1 MRTLSVPRVTLALL
15 IALLSCPSAFAGS
28 SNNNGNGN
36 GNKASP
42 PPPPVTASLPPSPPP
57 PSPPPPGTVT
67 LSPAGQNNKNGNG
80 NGVSAAVIDWYND
93 QEYPTCP
100 LQDCPPL
107 KFFCSGGMCNDT
119 AGILGRWRLPVQ
131 SSLQCPPGSSN
142 PKPNNQWCIENL
154 TVSEC
159 CAACSNS
166 AMPCRLWQHYIGT
179 INPSGKCLKCGICWL
194 YPPARYRASMS
205 EQSGFPTTA
214 VAACHASAVLLAGLV
229 TFWVVGFQGGAGWDS
244 QKPDT
249 LFNYHP
255 LFMIVGF
262 VVVFGEGILAYRLL
276 PLSRPARK
284 VAHLV
289 INGVALLLALV
300 GVWAVF
306 KFHGL
311 KSIPDLYSLH
321 SWCGMGVLVLFA
333 LQWLSG
339 FYAFFYPTTSLAAR
353 QAFMPWHTFLGVF
366 LFCFA
371 LATASQG
378 VLEKMTF
385 RFAGGL
391 DKRGPEAVVANLLG
405 LMIFAF
411 GAIVIWTATLVDKAR
426 VEEYRPSPPHL
437 RVGPRRTLRIVLRNP
452 MCSPFT
458 PLPPITLSS
467 LISPGLRGPHLPRT
481 RVSLHPPSPSLCS
494 PSAPALPDS
503 YRPSPS
509 PPSLAMRQPTP
520 PGSSGARMGGEVW
533 VVEVASARDAEREGE
548 REKAREGERER
559 EGCKDALLMAIAD
572 ARLHTHPVALLLV
585 HVMTHVRSHVH
596 GMADGEEVDVQ
607 EADVAATRDSVQR
620 VQQHVLKP
628 LVLFAT
634 HKEVA
639 ATGHVECDSRRE
651 RGLCTAPQTF
661 PLPPFPRLPSLTR
674 ILSHAPP
681 PIGCRKTHAR
691 GLPSSY
697 LVDYCEAVLPPTTTI
712 TLVLASHKVKR
723 LPGRCS
729 LLDPLSANAASL
741 AIPSPPPVTAGPA
754 VAAYGS
760 RLAAAAGE
768 AGVVGIAGVE
778 GSLEGSAAGA
788 GAVAADEARGL
799 GTPAAPGAAVAAVV
813 AAAAAARLLS
823 QSRARSSSSAGS
835 AATSS
840 MGSGS
845 GGRSSSPGVSQGS
858 SGSGEGSGA
867 AREAGSRR
875 ASAVQPVAAPGRASG
890 AGQVKGAPG
899 KAGSKSRSPL
909 RRVVSLGVGENA
921 KLGRRGKGAEQGG
934 REAGG
939 GDGIPALKHAW
950 ETQNGA
956 EWEQSSG
963 AGKEPPFHLDSR
975 VHAPAAAAAPSP
987 STSSPAP
994 SLLAP
999 SGSAMSSFLNKAW
1012 KEGFL
1017 WRLQQSNAH
1026 TPAPL
1031 SISSNHSD
1039 SEADSDGEGA
1049 AVVATPVTS
1058 ANARSLFSPSPR
1070 PSLQPLAQSPRAA
1083 SHGAAADAHSPR
1095 AAGDAQPRR
1104 GIGKGQAD
1112 RVRRALAGAERGS
1125 GEGEGEAPPG
1135 MRKSHSESRD
1145 SGSGASEG
1153 ECSGGEGREV
1163 NSDGNEGHARR
1174 HRRRVVG
1181 GRGLAASR
1189 FRPQGRGGAEEGG
1202 WDERHRAGRVDG
1214 DGGLGKGKAMQ
1225 EEGGYTSAG
1234 GGEEGRQ
1241 GGGEYVD
1248 KERDRWHGD
1257 GCEGMADMGEEWG
1270 QHGEGRGGGRRE
1282 LRKAKA
1288 ERERGEKK
1296 EARKVGEGR
1305 IWRHGSLVAQ
1315 EGARDAVRAV
1325 NAAVV
1330 LAGGELQSGTQHDS
1344 PRWLLHEE
1352 EERSRGGADEGE
1364 QQGTYAYGEAERGE
1378 GSEERSNGAA
1388 VGETGS
1394 SSSSG
1399 VSWLR
1404 RRQQLRQK
1412 QRNKQMERAA
1422 WQESGQ
1428 ALRHGEEEAEAQGSS
1443 GEQEGGG
1450 SEAEE
1455 GEGRLEKARVM
1466 QRRLEQDRAW
1476 SQVRHTVQ
1484 SAAENGVPAPFRLEI
1499 GRSLSP
1505 SSTFAR
1511 RTASPTPHH
1520 LAHAHHLPSSPS
1532 HSHTDAAS
1540 SPPTSTSPTAAVAT
1554 ASSAV
1559 LAGTVDASVST
1570 SSTMA
1575 GSAQGSERPSRHKV
1589 GRAVSSSSSH
1599 GGSTVTTSP
1608 RGLSAPSAAPSAPPS
1623 ASATS
1628 AAAAVAA
1635 ATSTGAKP
1643 SPGVASP
1650 RAAATGSSGKGR
1662 SSRAG
1667 SGSASGRSSNR
1678 SARGS
1683 SGSLSGLLSLPRTS
1697 TADSSVLTAATFIS
1711 SSTSGR
1717 LSLDAHV
1724 VSAPPPLA
1732 PSPAAH
1738 TAAPVVVPAFP
1749 AATPAD
1755 DDDTSHVAA
1764 AEPPSSAATAL
1775 PSHRSVGKEK
1785 KRGIKLPRSKTVE
1798 GSAFSSSSSS
1808 STSTSSSLLPPS
1820 RSSSTSV
1827 FSRAASSSATMAKS
1841 ASLSAHT
1848 SPPSSHAPTGTSPTS
1863 WLSSL
1868 LPLRRHSSRS
1878 DFPSP
1883 PHPPAQPATAVAAPT
1898 DVPAT
1903 GLTAA
1908 DGAGSTDSLDNSS
1921 GKQDRTGSFRAG
1933 ENTRDKFY
1941 ISRATSG
1948 AGSLGRRRGSDSG
1961 RGSRGGSGS
1970 MVELSEACD
1979 LLAEQAGAL
1988 AQWEEGAERDGSSGA
2003 ACMPSPLRH
2012 PAVLK
2017 RNNSSGNIFA
2027 RMWRSDSTG
2036 SATQGTV
2043 ESGEQG
2049 GLAGHERGGDVDG
2062 SGSDEGGVEGVDGGE
2077 RGEGREECVEQ
2088 GRRME
2093 GSVGAG
2099 DKGDVGNEQG
2109 KTASYSS
2116 VAQVGKREQGRV
2128 GEGLTGHGSAMEQER
2143 QGVGGDDA
2151 QQAALQGRAGRN
2163 GAEQA
2168 LQGVEGKEEAAG
2180 ETEEWWRYTDDFN
2193 MPLPGDDEPSPTSS
2207 SLHAPRP
2214 TLASSPRSSSLP
2226 TASEPACTPGTHEA
2240 DRADSAA
2247 SEATGAVAAAAA
2259 KVRAE
2264 AGARQGEGRVQQD
2277 SIDAL
2282 IASLLAIPDV
2292 QGAMRIGDL
2301 QGAQQVDVRAG
2312 DPQPWQQQAAASPH
2326 HHAFPSPLPSAP
2338 SFARPSSRP
2347 LTPSSVH
2354 RVESLDSSLLRAAA
2368 ADWRATHAATPGSA
2382 TASPVW
2388 AAPHT
2393 PERKGGA
2400 GASGVWV
2407 GGSESTGGVGAG
2419 MGASAFE
2426 RRSVERQRSV
2436 EVRSLKEELAA
2447 YEQFDAVSD
2456 VWEGVKAGGA
2466 RAGERV
2472 EGDGAGG
2479 GEYDIWQCVDNL
2491 ESSHTSAASSA
2502 ADASVDAVSVSGSAA
2517 AVASPMSS
2525 PGRVHGKA
2533 ALAALSG
2540 PSAPAADG
2548 SGGRSGGDRGG
2559 GSGSSGGGAGR
2570 VSGSTLQRSR
2580 LSMSSGL
2587 SDVPFSADAGPLNAG
2602 GEGGTEWTSGEEEK
2616 GTAEPVSDQ
2625 ADKAAAA
2632 VAASR
2637 ASLSPALLSLHQF
2650 LHPKSSPRTSPS
2662 ASACSSAAA
2671 SPAASPSRPRT
2682 PSVHHAHTRSLS
2694 FSRSLLRLPTPR
2706 SIFSPSRTESEATAV
2721 VPAADPPGR
2730 RRASED
2736 SACTRAGEEGAAGVY
2751 GMGMQSGEGL
2761 ERRDGAG
2768 GSSRSLAA
2776 ALAREREEGVEGSS
2790 AVVSLGVVRGRKGVG
2805 ANGEGGSGSED
2816 AGDGGDLLEPPTPS
2830 VGWMQQRIGA
2840 QHHPSGSGRHG
2851 SGRRERAEEGPEHS
2865 QHKVQHMGQQPPHMG
2880 GGEWQGIRSN
2890 SQNAAESSGGAP
2902 TLVLPMHSAKLLRPA
2917 MGNSPAASPSHR
2929 LLSHGSLPCAS
2940 VAAAI
2945 SAAASLTASNPS
2957 SCSTSPPAAS
2967 ASSPL
2972 QASVPRSAAPALALT
2987 RPATPAGNRV
2997 LPADSAAASA
3007 IPGLAVAGSKAES
3020 VNGIHD
3026 PFSRSNTCASEQG
3039 GAESKSWQGIAAYE
3053 ASVTSTSAPKS
3064 ASIPNPLI
3072 YSIAS
3077 TNHSSSGGGIT
3088 GEGDCRTFS
3097 SSQLLAATDGYSPAN
3112 LLGQGAFGQ
3121 VFRGTLLGCQVA
3133 IKRLSGASWQG
3144 PQEFQTEVA
3153 VLTRMRHPHILLLMG
3168 CCPEEQCLVY
3178 ELLPGGSLQSL
3189 LNRGARIRKK
3199 RASAAA
3205 KAAIQSAKAAAQR
3218 HGMWGDDTCAPGSA
3232 GKGLGGG
3239 GGLRGGEEA
3248 DKWEKQ
3254 AASWH
3259 RLHGEGAD
3267 MGGGDMDR
3275 DSGMGDGGS
3284 SDSQGSDS
3292 DEDEEES
3299 VTERVAPEDER
3310 QRQLRKKQQQRRR
3323 QRRSLEVDRN
3333 QQQGH
3338 QRTLTPPHLPFPASN
3353 SSTTSS
3359 STGQPT
3365 CPIPWS
3371 DRLRIAA
3378 EVASALAY
3386 LHLHD
3391 PPIVHRDFKPD
3402 NILLDANL
3410 GARVGD
3416 VGLARLLEG
3425 EGATTT
3431 RVQGTTGY
3439 IDPEELETCE
3449 ISVSA
3454 DVYAFGL
3461 VMVQLLTGIPDVRRV
3476 HKLLAECWAGT
3487 DGDILLAVAALSRHL
3502 DDSGGTWPRSLVE
3515 EVLVLALECAD
3526 RRRSLRPDLVEEVL
3540 PAVIRAAREAAAEM
3554 QRRRRIARLQFLCP
3568 ISKTTMSDPVVAADG
3583 FTYDRSSLEHWLTSS
3598 RLSPVTGAPLDD
3610 TRLVPNHTLK
3620 MLIETLQ

>member
-1 MRTLSVPRVTLALL
+1 MD
-15 IALLSCPSAFAGS
+15 
-28 SNNNGNGN
+28 NNNGYRIKYNCSRIGASCPYTKNDPHFRGAHGTRFEFNGLPDKTFCLLTDRHVHLN
-36 GNKASP
+36 MRMHGYLDDRTIGASIIRGGKA
-42 PPPPVTASLPPSPPP
+42 VRTW
-57 PSPPPPGTVT
+57 
-67 LSPAGQNNKNGNG
+67 
-80 NGVSAAVIDWYND
+80 IR
-93 QEYPTCP
+93 E
-100 LQDCPPL
+100 
-107 KFFCSGGMCNDT
+107 
-119 AGILGRWRLPVQ
+119 LGLMWREE
-131 SSLQCPPGSSN
+131 G
-142 PKPNNQWCIENL
+142 
-154 TVSEC
+154 
-159 CAACSNS
+159 
-166 AMPCRLWQHYIGT
+166 
-179 INPSGKCLKCGICWL
+179 
-194 YPPARYRASMS
+194 
-205 EQSGFPTTA
+205 A
-214 VAACHASAVLLAGLV
+214 VAGDVDREHRLRMVARRGTQQERGEGFVERLEVDGVLIGRMRQGETLKLAGLEL
-229 TFWVVGFQGGAGWDS
+229 TFVGVQMRGPMEVDAYHVSIPDLIELDVKLRVAHPLLQTADDAEAHINLAFQHVEATKDIHGVMGQTYRPGREQRAMDYTALSALLHRPVAVDSEQGAGFLDGSMRDYESTDVYAPDCRYSAFLSGRISGGASWDS
-244 QKPDT
+244 QKPDAI
-249 LFNYHP
+249 FNYHP

-306 KFHGL
+306 KFHSL

-353 QAFMPWHTFLGVF
+353 QSFMPWHTFLGVF
-366 LFCFA
+366 IFCFA

-385 RFAGGL
+385 RFVGGL
-391 DKRGPEAVVANLLG
+391 DKRGPEAIVANLLG

-411 GAIVIWTATLVDKAR
+411 GAIVIWTATVVDKAR
-426 VEEYRPSPPHL
+426 VEEYRVLHPYPSALPAVALLYH
-437 RVGPRRTLRIVLRNP
+437 
-452 MCSPFT
+452 
-458 PLPPITLSS
+458 LPPPADS
-467 LISPGLRGPHLPRT
+467 
-481 RVSLHPPSPSLCS
+481 HPPPCLGAPLSQPPCVDSPVGTGIGAAGMAC
-494 PSAPALPDS
+494 
-503 YRPSPS
+503 
-509 PPSLAMRQPTP
+509 
-520 PGSSGARMGGEVW
+520 SGARMGGEVW

-572 ARLHTHPVALLLV
+572 ARLHSHPVALLLV
-585 HVMTHVRSHVH
+585 HVMTHVRSH
-596 GMADGEEVDVQ
+596 GGEEVDVQ

-620 VQQHVLKP
+620 LQQHVLKP

-651 RGLCTAPQTF
+651 RGLCTAVRRTSATRLYLSLKNHCPNCF
-661 PLPPFPRLPSLTR
+661 PPFHSLPTQAFISTISPHLP
-674 ILSHAPP
+674 LSHASPP
-681 PIGCRKTHAR
+681 TATPPMECRKAHAR

-729 LLDPLSANAASL
+729 LLDPLSADAASL
-741 AIPSPPPVTAGPA
+741 AIPSPPP
-754 VAAYGS
+754 
-760 RLAAAAGE
+760 
-768 AGVVGIAGVE
+768 
-778 GSLEGSAAGA
+778 
-788 GAVAADEARGL
+788 
-799 GTPAAPGAAVAAVV
+799 
-813 AAAAAARLLS
+813 
-823 QSRARSSSSAGS
+823 SSG
-835 AATSS
+835 
-840 MGSGS
+840 
-845 GGRSSSPGVSQGS
+845 
-858 SGSGEGSGA
+858 GSGEGSGA

-875 ASAVQPVAAPGRASG
+875 ASAVQQVAAPGRASG
-890 AGQVKGAPG
+890 GGQVKGAAG

-909 RRVVSLGVGENA
+909 RRVVSLGVAENA

-934 REAGG
+934 REGGG
-939 GDGIPALKHAW
+939 GDGIPALKHTW

-956 EWEQSSG
+956 AWEQSGG
-963 AGKEPPFHLDSR
+963 AGREPSFHLDPR
-975 VHAPAAAAAPSP
+975 VHASAAAAAAAAAAPSP
-987 STSSPAP
+987 STSSPAASP
-994 SLLAP
+994 LAP

-1031 SISSNHSD
+1031 SIASNHSD

-1083 SHGAAADAHSPR
+1083 SHSAAADAHSPR

-1104 GIGKGQAD
+1104 GASKGQAD

-1145 SGSGASEG
+1145 PGSGASEG
-1153 ECSGGEGREV
+1153 EGSGGEGREV
-1163 NSDGNEGHARR
+1163 NSDGNEGHGRR

-1189 FRPQGRGGAEEGG
+1189 FRPQGREAGEEGG
-1202 WDERHRAGRVDG
+1202 WDERHREGRADG
-1214 DGGLGKGKAMQ
+1214 DGGLGKGRTVQ
-1225 EEGGYTSAG
+1225 EEGGYMSAG
-1234 GGEEGRQ
+1234 GGREGRQ
-1241 GGGEYVD
+1241 GGDEYMD
-1248 KERDRWHGD
+1248 SERDRWHGD
-1257 GCEGMADMGEEWG
+1257 GCDGVADMGEEWG
-1270 QHGEGRGGGRRE
+1270 QQDGGRGGGRRE
-1282 LRKAKA
+1282 LRKAKG

-1305 IWRHGSLVAQ
+1305 MWRHGSVAAQ
-1315 EGARDAVRAV
+1315 EGARDAMRAV

-1330 LAGGELQSGTQHDS
+1330 PPGGELPSPTGHDS
-1344 PRWLLHEE
+1344 PRWLLHEA
-1352 EERSRGGADEGE
+1352 ERPRGRAHEDE
-1364 QQGTYAYGEAERGE
+1364 QQGRGSHWEAEQGE
-1378 GSEERSNGAA
+1378 GSEERSSVAA
-1388 VGETGS
+1388 AGETGS

-1428 ALRHGEEEAEAQGSS
+1428 VLRHGEEEAEAQGSS
-1443 GEQEGGG
+1443 GEQEGRG

-1455 GEGRLEKARVM
+1455 GEGRLEKVRVM

-1484 SAAENGVPAPFRLEI
+1484 SAAESGVPAPFRLEVRACALFLLLVLKSLPSNVHTSLYMQI

-1540 SPPTSTSPTAAVAT
+1540 SPPTSTSPTAAVAA
-1554 ASSAV
+1554 ASSTV

-1570 SSTMA
+1570 TSTMA
-1575 GSAQGSERPSRHKV
+1575 GSDRTSRHKA

-1599 GGSTVTTSP
+1599 GGSTATTSP
-1608 RGLSAPSAAPSAPPS
+1608 RGLAAPSATPSAPPLAS
-1623 ASATS
+1623 ASA
-1628 AAAAVAA
+1628 AATAA
-1635 ATSTGAKP
+1635 ATSTTARP
-1643 SPGVASP
+1643 SAGVSSP
-1650 RAAATGSSGKGR
+1650 RASAVGTAGKGR

-1738 TAAPVVVPAFP
+1738 TAAPVVVPASP
-1749 AATPAD
+1749 AATVHEEDASVVTAANSPP
-1755 DDDTSHVAA
+1755 SAA
-1764 AEPPSSAATAL
+1764 AAL
-1775 PSHRSVGKEK
+1775 PSHRSMGKEK
-1785 KRGIKLPRSKTVE
+1785 KRGIKLPRSKT
-1798 GSAFSSSSSS
+1798 
-1808 STSTSSSLLPPS
+1808 
-1820 RSSSTSV
+1820 
-1827 FSRAASSSATMAKS
+1827 
-1841 ASLSAHT
+1841 
-1848 SPPSSHAPTGTSPTS
+1848 
-1863 WLSSL
+1863 
-1868 LPLRRHSSRS
+1868 
-1878 DFPSP
+1878 
-1883 PHPPAQPATAVAAPT
+1883 PATAVAAVT
-1898 DVPAT
+1898 DIPAT
-1903 GLTAA
+1903 ALTAA
-1908 DGAGSTDSLDNSS
+1908 AGAGSTDSLDNST
-1921 GKQDRTGSFRAG
+1921 GKQDMAGSFRAG
-1933 ENTRDKFY
+1933 ENGRDKIY

-1948 AGSLGRRRGSDSG
+1948 AGGLGRRRGSGSG
-1961 RGSRGGSGS
+1961 RGSRNGSGS
-1970 MVELSEACD
+1970 MVEFPEACD

-1988 AQWEEGAERDGSSGA
+1988 VEWEEGAQRDGSTGA
-2003 ACMPSPLRH
+2003 VCMPSPLRH

-2036 SATQGTV
+2036 NTTQGTV

-2049 GLAGHERGGDVDG
+2049 GQAGHDRGGYVDG

-2077 RGEGREECVEQ
+2077 RGERGEGGEGCVEQ
-2088 GRRME
+2088 ERRME

-2099 DKGDVGNEQG
+2099 DKGDLGSEQG
-2109 KTASYSS
+2109 KTAPYSS
-2116 VAQVGKREQGRV
+2116 VAQVSNREQGRA

-2143 QGVGGDDA
+2143 QGVGGDEA
-2151 QQAALQGRAGRN
+2151 QQAALQGRVGGS

-2226 TASEPACTPGTHEA
+2226 TASKPACTPGTHESQ
-2240 DRADSAA
+2240 RADSAA
-2247 SEATGAVAAAAA
+2247 SEATGAVAAAAT
-2259 KVRAE
+2259 KGGAE
-2264 AGARQGEGRVQQD
+2264 AGAGRGEGQVQQD

-2301 QGAQQVDVRAG
+2301 HGAQQVDVRAG
-2312 DPQPWQQQAAASPH
+2312 DPQPWQQQQQEQLQRHQQAAASPR
-2326 HHAFPSPLPSAP
+2326 HHASPSPLPSAP

-2368 ADWRATHAATPGSA
+2368 ADWRATHAAAAPGSA
-2382 TASPVW
+2382 TASPAW

-2400 GASGVWV
+2400 GATGMWV
-2407 GGSESTGGVGAG
+2407 GGSESTGGVGPG

-2447 YEQFDAVSD
+2447 YEQFDAASD

-2472 EGDGAGG
+2472 EGDGACG
-2479 GEYDIWQCVDNL
+2479 GEYDIWQCVENL

-2502 ADASVDAVSVSGSAA
+2502 ADASADAVSVSGSAA
-2517 AVASPMSS
+2517 AVVSPMSS

-2533 ALAALSG
+2533 ALAALS
-2540 PSAPAADG
+2540 APAADS
-2548 SGGRSGGDRGG
+2548 SGDRSGGDRGG
-2559 GSGSSGGGAGR
+2559 GSGSSSSGAGR

-2587 SDVPFSADAGPLNAG
+2587 SDVPFGADAGPVNAG
-2602 GEGGTEWTSGEEEK
+2602 GEGGREWASGVEEK

-2625 ADKAAAA
+2625 ADKAAAP

-2706 SIFSPSRTESEATAV
+2706 SIFSPSRTESEAVAV

-2736 SACTRAGEEGAAGVY
+2736 SVRTRAGEEGAVGVY

-2768 GSSRSLAA
+2768 GSSHSVAA
-2776 ALAREREEGVEGSS
+2776 ALEREGEEGVEGSS
-2790 AVVSLGVVRGRKGVG
+2790 AVVSLGVARGRKGVG
-2805 ANGEGGSGSED
+2805 ASGEGGSGSED
-2816 AGDGGDLLEPPTPS
+2816 AGDGGELLEPPTPS
-2830 VGWMQQRIGA
+2830 VGWMQQRIGG
-2840 QHHPSGSGRHG
+2840 QHHLSGSGRHG
-2851 SGRRERAEEGPEHS
+2851 SGRRERAEEGPEQS
-2865 QHKVQHMGQQPPHMG
+2865 QNKVQQMGQQPPHMG

-2890 SQNAAESSGGAP
+2890 SQSAAESSGVGAP

-2917 MGNSPAASPSHR
+2917 MGDSPAASPSHR

-2940 VAAAI
+2940 VTAAI

-2967 ASSPL
+2967 ASSSL
-2972 QASVPRSAAPALALT
+2972 QASVPRSTTPALALT
-2987 RPATPAGNRV
+2987 RPATPAGNRA
-2997 LPADSAAASA
+2997 LPADSAATSA
-3007 IPGLAVAGSKAES
+3007 MPGLAMTASKAEA
-3020 VNGIHD
+3020 VNGIYD
-3026 PFSRSNTCASEQG
+3026 PFTRSNTCASEQG
-3039 GAESKSWQGIAAYE
+3039 AADSKSWQGAAAYE
-3053 ASVTSTSAPKS
+3053 ASLTSTSAPKS
-3064 ASIPNPLI
+3064 ASIPNPPI

-3097 SSQLLAATDGYSPAN
+3097 SDQLLMATDGYSPAN

-3189 LNRGARIRKK
+3189 LNRGARIRRK
-3199 RASAAA
+3199 RAAAAA
-3205 KAAIQSAKAAAQR
+3205 KAAIQSAKAAIQR

-3275 DSGMGDGGS
+3275 DPGMGDGGS

-3299 VTERVAPEDER
+3299 LTERVAPEDER

-3338 QRTLTPPHLPFPASN
+3338 QRTLTPPHLPFSASN

-3568 ISKTTMSDPVVAADG
+3568 ISKVSMIDMPT
-3583 FTYDRSSLEHWLTSS
+3583 
-3598 RLSPVTGAPLDD
+3598 
-3610 TRLVPNHTLK
+3610 
-3620 MLIETLQ
+3620 

>member
-1 MRTLSVPRVTLALL
+1 MNRV
-15 IALLSCPSAFAGS
+15 FAR
-28 SNNNGNGN
+28 SN
-36 GNKASP
+36 
-42 PPPPVTASLPPSPPP
+42 VH
-57 PSPPPPGTVT
+57 
-67 LSPAGQNNKNGNG
+67 
-80 NGVSAAVIDWYND
+80 
-93 QEYPTCP
+93 
-100 LQDCPPL
+100 
-107 KFFCSGGMCNDT
+107 FCSLLDRRVFP
-119 AGILGRWRLPVQ
+119 LVQLPVQ

-154 TVSEC
+154 TCETQLDNNNGYRIKYN
-159 CAACSNS
+159 CSRVGASCPYTKNDPHFRGAHGTRFEFNGLPDKTFCLLTDRRVHLNMRMHGYLDDRTIGAS
-166 AMPCRLWQHYIGT
+166 IIRGGKAVRTWIRELGLMWREEGAVPGDEDREHRLRMVARRGTQQERGEGFVERLEVDGVLIGRMRQGET
-179 INPSGKCLKCGICWL
+179 LK
-194 YPPARYRASMS
+194 
-205 EQSGFPTTA
+205 
-214 VAACHASAVLLAGLV
+214 LAGLEL
-229 TFWVVGFQGGAGWDS
+229 TFVGVQMRGPMEVDAYHVSIPGLIELDVKLRVAHPLLQTADDAEAHINLAFQHVEATKDIHGVMGQTYRPGREQRAMDYTALSALLHRPVAVDSEQGAGFLDGSMRDYESTDVYAPDCRYSAFLSGRISGGASWDS

-306 KFHGL
+306 KFHSL

-321 SWCGMGVLVLFA
+321 SWCGMGVLALFA

-339 FYAFFYPTTSLAAR
+339 FYAFFYPTTSLAA
-353 QAFMPWHTFLGVF
+353 PLP
-366 LFCFA
+366 
-371 LATASQG
+371 TARRPASNPADRAA
-378 VLEKMTF
+378 KPPCAP
-385 RFAGGL
+385 RS
-391 DKRGPEAVVANLLG
+391 
-405 LMIFAF
+405 
-411 GAIVIWTATLVDKAR
+411 
-426 VEEYRPSPPHL
+426 RPS
-437 RVGPRRTLRIVLRNP
+437 RQ
-452 MCSPFT
+452 SPT
-458 PLPPITLSS
+458 PLLS
-467 LISPGLRGPHLPRT
+467 LPAFPHLPRT
-481 RVSLHPPSPSLCS
+481 RASLHPPLPPLSATHIVPPPLPPLLACGNLLCS
-494 PSAPALPDS
+494 PYPSALPAVALLYHLPPPADS
-503 YRPSPS
+503 HPPPCLGAPLSQPPCVDSPVGTGMGAAGIRGAHAHS
-509 PPSLAMRQPTP
+509 IAAP

-533 VVEVASARDAEREGE
+533 VVEVASACDAEREGE

-572 ARLHTHPVALLLV
+572 ARLHSHPVALLLV
-585 HVMTHVRSHVH
+585 HVMTHVRSH
-596 GMADGEEVDVQ
+596 GGEEVDVQ
-607 EADVAATRDSVQR
+607 EADAAATRDSVQR
-620 VQQHVLKP
+620 LQQHVLKP
-628 LVLFAT
+628 LVHFAT

-651 RGLCTAPQTF
+651 RGLCTAVRRASATRLYLSLKKSSMSHCPNCF
-661 PLPPFPRLPSLTR
+661 PPFHSLPTQAFISTISPHLP
-674 ILSHAPP
+674 LSHASPPTHPP
-681 PIGCRKTHAR
+681 PVECRKAHAR

-697 LVDYCEAVLPPTTTI
+697 LVDYCEAVLPPSTTI
-712 TLVLASHKVKR
+712 TLVLASHK
-723 LPGRCS
+723 
-729 LLDPLSANAASL
+729 
-741 AIPSPPPVTAGPA
+741 
-754 VAAYGS
+754 
-760 RLAAAAGE
+760 
-768 AGVVGIAGVE
+768 
-778 GSLEGSAAGA
+778 
-788 GAVAADEARGL
+788 
-799 GTPAAPGAAVAAVV
+799 
-813 AAAAAARLLS
+813 
-823 QSRARSSSSAGS
+823 SS
-835 AATSS
+835 
-840 MGSGS
+840 
-845 GGRSSSPGVSQGS
+845 GS
-858 SGSGEGSGA
+858 SGEGTGA

-875 ASAVQPVAAPGRASG
+875 ASAAVQQVAAPGRSSG
-890 AGQVKGAPG
+890 GGQAKGTPG

-934 REAGG
+934 KEAGG

-956 EWEQSSG
+956 AWEQSG
-963 AGKEPPFHLDSR
+963 GTGREPSFHLDPR
-975 VHAPAAAAAPSP
+975 VHASAAASAAAAPSP
-987 STSSPAP
+987 STSSPAASP
-994 SLLAP
+994 LAP

-1031 SISSNHSD
+1031 SIAANH
-1039 SEADSDGEGA
+1039 SDGEGDSDGDGT
-1049 AVVATPVTS
+1049 AVVATPVTP
-1058 ANARSLFSPSPR
+1058 ANARSLFSPSPH
-1070 PSLQPLAQSPRAA
+1070 QPLAHSPRATP
-1083 SHGAAADAHSPR
+1083 HGAAADAHSPR

-1104 GIGKGQAD
+1104 SAGKGQAD
-1112 RVRRALAGAERGS
+1112 RVRRAHAGAERGS

-1135 MRKSHSESRD
+1135 IRKSHSESRD
-1145 SGSGASEG
+1145 PGSGASEG
-1153 ECSGGEGREV
+1153 EGSGGEGREV
-1163 NSDGNEGHARR
+1163 NSDGNEGNARR

-1189 FRPQGRGGAEEGG
+1189 FRPQGQGGGQDAG
-1202 WDERHRAGRVDG
+1202 WDERHREGRLDG
-1214 DGGLGKGKAMQ
+1214 EGGFGKGRAVQ
-1225 EEGGYTSAG
+1225 EEGGYMSAG
-1234 GGEEGRQ
+1234 WGEEGRQ
-1241 GGGEYVD
+1241 GVVEYMEGES
-1248 KERDRWHGD
+1248 ERWHGD
-1257 GCEGMADMGEEWG
+1257 GCEGVADTGVEWG
-1270 QHGEGRGGGRRE
+1270 QQGEGRGLARRE
-1282 LRKAKA
+1282 LRKARG

-1305 IWRHGSLVAQ
+1305 IWRHGSVAAQ
-1315 EGARDAVRAV
+1315 EGARDAVRVV
-1325 NAAVV
+1325 NAVAV
-1330 LAGGELQSGTQHDS
+1330 LAGGEVQSATQRDS

-1352 EERSRGGADEGE
+1352 EERARGGADEGE
-1364 QQGTYAYGEAERGE
+1364 QQGACTHGEAERGE
-1378 GSEERSNGAA
+1378 GWEDRSSGAA
-1388 VGETGS
+1388 ATDTG

-1443 GEQEGGG
+1443 GEQEGGV
-1450 SEAEE
+1450 EE

-1484 SAAENGVPAPFRLEI
+1484 SAAENGVPAPFRLEWFSSPSPPTCTHALHMQM

-1540 SPPTSTSPTAAVAT
+1540 SPPTSTSPTAAVAVAAT

-1559 LAGTVDASVST
+1559 LAGTADASASS

-1608 RGLSAPSAAPSAPPS
+1608 RGLAAPSAAPSAPPP
-1623 ASATS
+1623 ASAT
-1628 AAAAVAA
+1628 AAA
-1635 ATSTGAKP
+1635 ATSTGSKP

-1724 VSAPPPLA
+1724 ASTPPHLA

-1738 TAAPVVVPAFP
+1738 TAAPVVAPASP

-1764 AEPPSSAATAL
+1764 AEPPPSAAAAL
-1775 PSHRSVGKEK
+1775 PSHRSMGKEK

-1798 GSAFSSSSSS
+1798 GSAFSSSSAS
-1808 STSTSSSLLPPS
+1808 STSSSLLPPS

-1883 PHPPAQPATAVAAPT
+1883 PHPPAEPATAVAALT

-1903 GLTAA
+1903 ALTAA
-1908 DGAGSTDSLDNSS
+1908 AGAGSTDSLDNSS
-1921 GKQDRTGSFRAG
+1921 GKQDRTGSFRGG
-1933 ENTRDKFY
+1933 ENGRDRFY
-1941 ISRATSG
+1941 MSRATSG
-1948 AGSLGRRRGSDSG
+1948 AGGLGRRRGSGSG
-1961 RGSRGGSGS
+1961 RGSRNGSGS
-1970 MVELSEACD
+1970 MVEFPEACE
-1979 LLAEQAGAL
+1979 LLAEHAGAL
-1988 AQWEEGAERDGSSGA
+1988 AEWEEGAERDGSTGA
-2003 ACMPSPLRH
+2003 VCMPSPLRH

-2049 GLAGHERGGDVDG
+2049 AQVEIARGRDVDG
-2062 SGSDEGGVEGVDGGE
+2062 SGSDEGDVEGGDEGE
-2077 RGEGREECVEQ
+2077 MGEGRVEQ

-2099 DKGDVGNEQG
+2099 DKGDVGSAQG
-2109 KTASYSS
+2109 KTAPYSS
-2116 VAQVGKREQGRV
+2116 VAQVGDREQGRA
-2128 GEGLTGHGSAMEQER
+2128 GEVLTGHGSAMEQER
-2143 QGVGGDDA
+2143 QGVGGDES
-2151 QQAALQGRAGRN
+2151 QQAALQGRGGGS

-2168 LQGVEGKEEAAG
+2168 LQGLEGKEEAAG

-2214 TLASSPRSSSLP
+2214 ALASSPRSSSLP
-2226 TASEPACTPGTHEA
+2226 TASKPACTPGTHEA
-2240 DRADSAA
+2240 EGAAPAA
-2247 SEATGAVAAAAA
+2247 SEAAGTAAAAA
-2259 KVRAE
+2259 VTAGAE
-2264 AGARQGEGRVQQD
+2264 AGARRGEGQVQQD

-2292 QGAMRIGDL
+2292 QGAMRIGDMH
-2301 QGAQQVDVRAG
+2301 GAQQLDVQTE
-2312 DPQPWQQQAAASPH
+2312 DPQPWRQQQQQQLQRHQQAAASPH
-2326 HHAFPSPLPSAP
+2326 HHASLSPVPSAL

-2368 ADWRATHAATPGSA
+2368 ADWRATHAAAPGSA

-2393 PERKGGA
+2393 PDRKGGA
-2400 GASGVWV
+2400 SGAGAAGSAGGMWLV
-2407 GGSESTGGVGAG
+2407 GSESMGGMGSG

-2447 YEQFDAVSD
+2447 YEQFDAASD

-2466 RAGERV
+2466 RAGEKA

-2479 GEYDIWQCVDNL
+2479 GEYDIWQCVENL

-2502 ADASVDAVSVSGSAA
+2502 ADASADAVSVSGSAA

-2540 PSAPAADG
+2540 SSAPAADS

-2559 GSGSSGGGAGR
+2559 GGGSSSSGAGR

-2587 SDVPFSADAGPLNAG
+2587 TDVPFGADAGPVSAG
-2602 GEGGTEWTSGEEEK
+2602 GEGGREWTSGEEEK

-2625 ADKAAAA
+2625 ADKAAAP

-2694 FSRSLLRLPTPR
+2694 FSHSLLRLPTPR
-2706 SIFSPSRTESEATAV
+2706 SIFSPSRTESEAVAV

-2736 SACTRAGEEGAAGVY
+2736 SARTRAGEGGSAGGY
-2751 GMGMQSGEGL
+2751 GMGMQSGEGVEL
-2761 ERRDGAG
+2761 RDGAG
-2768 GSSRSLAA
+2768 SLFGAVSA
-2776 ALAREREEGVEGSS
+2776 ALERESEEGVEGSS
-2790 AVVSLGVVRGRKGVG
+2790 AVVSLGVARGRKGVG
-2805 ANGEGGSGSED
+2805 ASGEGASGSED
-2816 AGDGGDLLEPPTPS
+2816 AGDGGELLEPPTPS
-2830 VGWMQQRIGA
+2830 VGWMQQRIGG
-2840 QHHPSGSGRHG
+2840 QHHQSGSGRHG
-2851 SGRRERAEEGPEHS
+2851 SGRRERAEEGPEQS
-2865 QHKVQHMGQQPPHMG
+2865 QYKVQHLGQHQL
-2880 GGEWQGIRSN
+2880 QVNRSN
-2890 SQNAAESSGGAP
+2890 SQGAAEGGGAGPP
-2902 TLVLPMHSAKLLRPA
+2902 TLVLPMHSTKLLRPA
-2917 MGNSPAASPSHR
+2917 MGDSPAASPSHR

-2967 ASSPL
+2967 ASSSL

-2987 RPATPAGNRV
+2987 RPATPAGNRA

-3007 IPGLAVAGSKAES
+3007 MPGSVMTVSKAEA
-3020 VNGIHD
+3020 VNGIYD
-3026 PFSRSNTCASEQG
+3026 PFTRSNTCASEQG
-3039 GAESKSWQGIAAYE
+3039 AADSKSWQGAAAYE
-3053 ASVTSTSAPKS
+3053 ASLTSTSAPKS
-3064 ASIPNPLI
+3064 ASIPNPPI

-3097 SSQLLAATDGYSPAN
+3097 SDQLLMATDGYSPAN

-3189 LNRGARIRKK
+3189 LNRGARIRRK
-3199 RASAAA
+3199 RAAAAA
-3205 KAAIQSAKAAAQR
+3205 KAAIQSAKAAIQR

-3275 DSGMGDGGS
+3275 DPGMGDGGS

-3299 VTERVAPEDER
+3299 LTERVAPEDER

-3338 QRTLTPPHLPFPASN
+3338 QRTLTPPHLPFSASN

-3568 ISKTTMSDPVVAADG
+3568 ISKVRMIDMPT
-3583 FTYDRSSLEHWLTSS
+3583 
-3598 RLSPVTGAPLDD
+3598 
-3610 TRLVPNHTLK
+3610 
-3620 MLIETLQ
+3620 

>member
-1 MRTLSVPRVTLALL
+1 
-15 IALLSCPSAFAGS
+15 
-28 SNNNGNGN
+28 
-36 GNKASP
+36 
-42 PPPPVTASLPPSPPP
+42 
-57 PSPPPPGTVT
+57 
-67 LSPAGQNNKNGNG
+67 
-80 NGVSAAVIDWYND
+80 
-93 QEYPTCP
+93 
-100 LQDCPPL
+100 
-107 KFFCSGGMCNDT
+107 
-119 AGILGRWRLPVQ
+119 
-131 SSLQCPPGSSN
+131 
-142 PKPNNQWCIENL
+142 
-154 TVSEC
+154 
-159 CAACSNS
+159 
-166 AMPCRLWQHYIGT
+166 
-179 INPSGKCLKCGICWL
+179 
-194 YPPARYRASMS
+194 MS

-378 VLEKMTF
+378 
-385 RFAGGL
+385 
-391 DKRGPEAVVANLLG
+391 
-405 LMIFAF
+405 
-411 GAIVIWTATLVDKAR
+411 
-426 VEEYRPSPPHL
+426 PSPPHL

-503 YRPSPS
+503 YHHLPPPADSRPPPRMGAPLSQPPCVSSPVGTGTGG
-509 PPSLAMRQPTP
+509 AGMP

-634 HKEVA
+634 HKEHECMAVCQRGLTSLHVLSTCACPMQVA
-639 ATGHVECDSRRE
+639 ATGHVE
-651 RGLCTAPQTF
+651 
-661 PLPPFPRLPSLTR
+661 
-674 ILSHAPP
+674 
-681 PIGCRKTHAR
+681 KTHAR

-741 AIPSPPPVTAGPA
+741 AIP
-754 VAAYGS
+754 
-760 RLAAAAGE
+760 
-768 AGVVGIAGVE
+768 
-778 GSLEGSAAGA
+778 
-788 GAVAADEARGL
+788 
-799 GTPAAPGAAVAAVV
+799 
-813 AAAAAARLLS
+813 
-823 QSRARSSSSAGS
+823 
-835 AATSS
+835 
-840 MGSGS
+840 
-845 GGRSSSPGVSQGS
+845 
-858 SGSGEGSGA
+858 
-867 AREAGSRR
+867 
-875 ASAVQPVAAPGRASG
+875 ASG

-1775 PSHRSVGKEK
+1775 PSHRS
-1785 KRGIKLPRSKTVE
+1785 
-1798 GSAFSSSSSS
+1798 
-1808 STSTSSSLLPPS
+1808 
-1820 RSSSTSV
+1820 
-1827 FSRAASSSATMAKS
+1827 
-1841 ASLSAHT
+1841 
-1848 SPPSSHAPTGTSPTS
+1848 
-1863 WLSSL
+1863 
-1868 LPLRRHSSRS
+1868 
-1878 DFPSP
+1878 
-1883 PHPPAQPATAVAAPT
+1883 PATAVAAPT

-2116 VAQVGKREQGRV
+2116 VAQ
-2128 GEGLTGHGSAMEQER
+2128 
-2143 QGVGGDDA
+2143 
-2151 QQAALQGRAGRN
+2151 
-2163 GAEQA
+2163 
-2168 LQGVEGKEEAAG
+2168 
-2180 ETEEWWRYTDDFN
+2180 
-2193 MPLPGDDEPSPTSS
+2193 
-2207 SLHAPRP
+2207 
-2214 TLASSPRSSSLP
+2214 
-2226 TASEPACTPGTHEA
+2226 PACTPGTHEA

-3310 QRQLRKKQQQRRR
+3310 QR
-3323 QRRSLEVDRN
+3323 
-3333 QQQGH
+3333 H
-3338 QRTLTPPHLPFPASN
+3338 
-3353 SSTTSS
+3353 

-3461 VMVQLLTGIPDVRRV
+3461 VMVQLLTGIPD
-3476 HKLLAECWAGT
+3476 
-3487 DGDILLAVAALSRHL
+3487 
-3502 DDSGGTWPRSLVE
+3502 
-3515 EVLVLALECAD
+3515 
-3526 RRRSLRPDLVEEVL
+3526 
-3540 PAVIRAAREAAAEM
+3540 
-3554 QRRRRIARLQFLCP
+3554 
-3568 ISKTTMSDPVVAADG
+3568 TTMSDPVVAADG